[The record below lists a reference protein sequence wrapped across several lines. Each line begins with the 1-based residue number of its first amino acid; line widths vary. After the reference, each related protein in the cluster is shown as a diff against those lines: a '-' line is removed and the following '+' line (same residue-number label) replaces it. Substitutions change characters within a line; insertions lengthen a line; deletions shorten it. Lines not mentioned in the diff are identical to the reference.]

1 MISTAPASVGKPKW
15 KACST
20 ARIIRLSSISSAAGT
35 IPAAMIPLTVSV
47 AASTV
52 VEDAQERPAGLGV
65 AGQVDH
71 RPSVTMPKVPSWPTT
86 RPVRS

>member
-1 MISTAPASVGKPKW
+1 MISTAPASVGKPKPN
-15 KACST
+15 ACST

-52 VEDAQERPAGLGV
+52 SKTASSVRPASGSRR
-65 AGQVDH
+65 QVHD
-71 RPSVTMPKVPSWPTT
+71 RPG
-86 RPVRS
+86 